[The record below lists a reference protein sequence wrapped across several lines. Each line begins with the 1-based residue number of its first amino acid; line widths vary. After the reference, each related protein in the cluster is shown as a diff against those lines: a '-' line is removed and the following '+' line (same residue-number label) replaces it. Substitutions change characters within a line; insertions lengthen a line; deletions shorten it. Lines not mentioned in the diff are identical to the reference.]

1 MPNWVSNL
9 LVLSRDDSEAI
20 LPYLNEDAAERE
32 EGDLRLD
39 FERIIPMPETV
50 YRGNSGFGSNWHPD
64 DMTLKDYKAKF
75 PLGDWYKWSINNWG
89 TKWNACNCSFN
100 PPMEDEP
107 YGILTFDTAWSLPLP
122 VLDTLYEQKGVNFQ
136 LFFVEESHAFFGA
149 IPFTQDKDY
158 PEYMDDPQGE
168 KYPDAIFS
176 IVMGEAEFDHLE
188 EDYFETLEFV
198 INHLKRIHD
207 MLSDMKRPD
216 NSLDGTVYTFLQ
228 VKEDYIYDLIQLSN
242 NLLNW
247 KTTDKL
253 TFSETVRALNNYA
266 YPNGEAYKWTAHML
280 EPDSISCFIAT
291 VRLREQIQK
300 IRMLALNTSV
310 GLNVDRCNERLYEIL
325 RYEQLQVLSP
335 AYQLPENLTI
345 DSVKGKRLLFKQLLR
360 DHSYEGLQYKIE
372 KLIRQG
378 QNDVTRRAHD
388 EANGLGHKWRDD
400 DGFNQTVNNII
411 ETAIAVVELYD
422 DIPNM
427 DTIEFLRLM
436 DVYIRTNLFQ
446 LDDENVK
453 TINQRQLQ
461 DLRKVRQR
469 IGVVNFKNMVQTG
482 LVDNRFVT
490 PVSAYVK
497 TENLGL

>member
-9 LVLSRDDSEAI
+9 LVLNRDDAEAI
-20 LPYLNEDAAERE
+20 LPYLNEDNAERE

-50 YRGNSGFGSNWHPD
+50 YRGNSGVGEAWHPSE
-64 DMTLKDYKAKF
+64 MSLAEYKAKY

-122 VLDTLYEQKGVNFQ
+122 VLEALYEFKGVNFQ
-136 LFFVEESHAFFGA
+136 LYFVEESHAFFGA
-149 IPFTQDKDY
+149 IPFTENKDY
-158 PEYMDDPQGE
+158 PEYMDDPNGE
-168 KYPDAIFS
+168 NHPDVIFG
-176 IVMGEAEFDHLE
+176 IVMGEGEFDYLE
-188 EDYFETLEFV
+188 EDHFEVLEFV
-198 INHLKRIHD
+198 ITRLKRVHD
-207 MLSDMKRPD
+207 TLDNLKRPED
-216 NSLDGTVYTFLQ
+216 GLDGTVYTFLQ
-228 VKEDYIYDLIQLSN
+228 VKEDYITDLIQLTDAVVH
-242 NLLNW
+242 W
-247 KTTDKL
+247 KSGGKQ

-266 YPNGEAYKWTAHML
+266 YPKGEPYTWTPHML
-280 EPDSISCFIAT
+280 EPDSISSFVAT
-291 VRLREQIQK
+291 LRLREQIQK
-300 IRMLALNTSV
+300 TRMLALNTSV
-310 GLNVDRCNERLYEIL
+310 GLNYERCNERLYEIL

-335 AYQLPENLTI
+335 AYQLPENLTV

-360 DHSYEGLQYKIE
+360 DYSYEGLQYKIE

-378 QNDVTRRAHD
+378 QN
-388 EANGLGHKWRDD
+388 EANQRKSNKTNNLGYQQGYEGRYS
-400 DGFNQTVNNII
+400 QTVNNIV

-453 TINQRQLQ
+453 SISQHQLD
-461 DLRKVRQR
+461 DLIKVRQR
-469 IGVVNFKNMVQTG
+469 IGVVSFKNMVQTG

-490 PVSAYVK
+490 PVSAYIK

>member
-9 LVLSRDDSEAI
+9 LVLNRDDAEAI
-20 LPYLNEDAAERE
+20 LPYLNEDNAERE

-50 YRGNSGFGSNWHPD
+50 YRGNSGVGEAWHPSE
-64 DMTLKDYKAKF
+64 MSLAEYKAKY

-122 VLDTLYEQKGVNFQ
+122 VLEALYEFKGVNFQ
-136 LFFVEESHAFFGA
+136 LYFVEESHAFFGA
-149 IPFTQDKDY
+149 IPFTENKDY
-158 PEYMDDPQGE
+158 PEYMDDPNGE
-168 KYPDAIFS
+168 NHPDVIFG
-176 IVMGEAEFDHLE
+176 IVMGEGEFDYLE
-188 EDYFETLEFV
+188 EDHFEVLEFV
-198 INHLKRIHD
+198 ITRLKRVHD
-207 MLSDMKRPD
+207 TLDNLKRPED
-216 NSLDGTVYTFLQ
+216 ALDGTVYTFLQ
-228 VKEDYIYDLIQLSN
+228 VKEDYITDLIQLTDAVVH
-242 NLLNW
+242 W
-247 KTTDKL
+247 KSGGKQ

-266 YPNGEAYKWTAHML
+266 YPKGEPYTWTPHML
-280 EPDSISCFIAT
+280 EPDSISSFVAT
-291 VRLREQIQK
+291 LRLREQIQK
-300 IRMLALNTSV
+300 TRMLALNTSV
-310 GLNVDRCNERLYEIL
+310 GLNYERCNERLYEIL

-335 AYQLPENLTI
+335 AYQLPENLTV

-360 DHSYEGLQYKIE
+360 DYSYEGLQYKIE

-378 QNDVTRRAHD
+378 QN
-388 EANGLGHKWRDD
+388 EANQRKSNKTNNLGYQQGYEGRYS
-400 DGFNQTVNNII
+400 QTVNNIV

-453 TINQRQLQ
+453 SISQHQLD
-461 DLRKVRQR
+461 DLIKVRQR
-469 IGVVNFKNMVQTG
+469 IGVVSFKNMVQTG

-490 PVSAYVK
+490 PVSAYIK

>member
-9 LVLSRDDSEAI
+9 LVLNRDDAEAI
-20 LPYLNEDAAERE
+20 LPYLNEDNAERE

-50 YRGNSGFGSNWHPD
+50 YRGNSGVGEAWHPSE
-64 DMTLKDYKAKF
+64 MSLAEYKAKY

-122 VLDTLYEQKGVNFQ
+122 VLEALYEFKGVNFQ
-136 LFFVEESHAFFGA
+136 LYFVEESHAFFGA
-149 IPFTQDKDY
+149 IPFTENKDY
-158 PEYMDDPQGE
+158 PEYMDDPNGE
-168 KYPDAIFS
+168 NHPDVIFG
-176 IVMGEAEFDHLE
+176 IVMGEGEFDYLE
-188 EDYFETLEFV
+188 EDHFEVLEFA
-198 INHLKRIHD
+198 ITRLKRVHD
-207 MLSDMKRPD
+207 TLDNLKRPED
-216 NSLDGTVYTFLQ
+216 ALDGTVYTFLQ
-228 VKEDYIYDLIQLSN
+228 VKEDYITDLIQLTDAVVH
-242 NLLNW
+242 W
-247 KTTDKL
+247 KSGGKQ

-266 YPNGEAYKWTAHML
+266 YPKGEPYTWTPHML
-280 EPDSISCFIAT
+280 EPDSISSFVAT
-291 VRLREQIQK
+291 LRLREQIQK
-300 IRMLALNTSV
+300 TRMLALNTSV
-310 GLNVDRCNERLYEIL
+310 GLNYERCNERLYEIL

-335 AYQLPENLTI
+335 AYQLPENLTV
-345 DSVKGKRLLFKQLLR
+345 DSVKGKRLLFKHLLR
-360 DHSYEGLQYKIE
+360 DYSYEGLQYKIE

-378 QNDVTRRAHD
+378 QN
-388 EANGLGHKWRDD
+388 EANQRKSNETNNLGYQQGYEGRYS
-400 DGFNQTVNNII
+400 QTVNNIV

-453 TINQRQLQ
+453 SISQHQLD
-461 DLRKVRQR
+461 DLIKVRQR
-469 IGVVNFKNMVQTG
+469 IGVVSFKNMVQTG

-490 PVSAYVK
+490 PVSAYIK